1 VYSDSEAIIA
11 TKTIIAVIGHRRTLT
26 IAHLSQYK
34 CINIAI
40 INPALISIKNI
51 IKDHLRSP
59 WKPYQSTKYE
69 KVLNTNNKPQIQR

>member
-1 VYSDSEAIIA
+1 MIP
-11 TKTIIAVIGHRRTLT
+11 TKTIIAVMGHKRTLT

-51 IKDHLRSP
+51 IRDHLSIP
-59 WKPYQSTKYE
+59 
-69 KVLNTNNKPQIQR
+69 